1 MPEGTKL
8 DPIISEFETEE
19 EAVAYEAWLVAR
31 VERSIADP
39 RPSIPHEQVV
49 AEAEAIISRA
59 EARQKK
65 RA

>member
-1 MPEGTKL
+1 MPEGKKL
-8 DPIISEFETEE
+8 DPIVSEFETEE
-19 EAVAYEAWLVAR
+19 EALAYDEWLIAR
-31 VERSIADP
+31 VERSMADP

-49 AEAEAIISRA
+49 AEAEAIIAQA

>member
-1 MPEGTKL
+1 MTEGKKL

-19 EAVAYEAWLVAR
+19 EATAYDAWLIAR

-39 RPSIPHEQVV
+39 RPSIPHEKVM
-49 AEAEAIISRA
+49 AEAEAIIAQA